1 MKKSDHNNSSRFAVT
16 AGNTSS
22 RAKRTERKGIKIL
35 KRIILVML
43 LLAAANTNSYG
54 QKCLGRLIGTIAVKA
69 IIGYNNQ
76 TEVHKKLELP
86 YTPSIISKKYVTA
99 PSVFNQKQ
107 KLQDIK
113 IESLTSAVFNERI
126 KYEYYRNNGTV
137 PVKEILE
144 KHLASSGIEWDAKDI
159 GTLAKEIESEIKQE
173 KNRKKNK

>member
-16 AGNTSS
+16 AGNASS

-43 LLAAANTNSYG
+43 LLAAVNTNSYG
-54 QKCLGRLIGTIAVKA
+54 QKCLGQLIGTIAVKA

-76 TEVHKKLELP
+76 TEVHKNLEQP
-86 YTPSIISKKYVTA
+86 CPISITP

-107 KLQDIK
+107 NLPDIK

-144 KHLASSGIEWDAKDI
+144 KHLASSGTKLDAKEI
-159 GTLAKEIESEIKQE
+159 ETLAKEIESEIKQE